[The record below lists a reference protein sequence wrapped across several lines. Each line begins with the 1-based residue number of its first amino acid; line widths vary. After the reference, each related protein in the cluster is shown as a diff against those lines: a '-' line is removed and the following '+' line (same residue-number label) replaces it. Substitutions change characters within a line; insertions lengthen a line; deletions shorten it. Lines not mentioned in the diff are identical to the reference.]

1 MTDEKVP
8 EPEQHDEHDEHDDP
22 VISTKQLAN
31 SGSFTANGDLAR
43 TGTGV
48 RGAIQHVVES
58 VVDFSIRRPFLV
70 VLIAI
75 GILIGAKQYTTRLE
89 LKSDFL
95 ELLPR
100 DSPGFIAFEQ
110 QLKRMGGGASLN
122 IIVESPDRKANERY
136 IDEVSRRVLAM
147 ADARK
152 KCVVDACGPSYVE
165 EDLRDAKRT
174 VVACSEKCGPE
185 LVSYVEIGT
194 KEVRAFFQG
203 NKWLYA
209 DLSDLENAD
218 STLDHQIAM
227 KSGMVSNLEGDDD
240 DLGGE
245 KKVPAAGDAGAGA
258 GGEEKK
264 AALGMDEFHD
274 RWDQKGRKND
284 DFPTGYFA
292 TTDGTMLGIRIVSPT
307 TGTGDKGG
315 DLLLKQVEGIVQE
328 LNAPSFHKD
337 MKVGFAGDIPN
348 AIAEKDSIVSEAAW
362 ATGIATLLILLGIFT
377 FFRSF
382 SALVV
387 MLFPTTVGIACA
399 YSFATATFGYVNTSG
414 AFLGAIILG
423 NGINFPIV
431 LLSRYREFVA
441 RGMTPDAAKK
451 AAVWNAFRAELVGAS
466 VAGIAYGSLVITR
479 FRGFSQFGMIGFVG
493 MLLVWLSIIPLVPA
507 IVTIFERFRA
517 RPRVAAFVK
526 KRDAIFDKPAI
537 SWLFTKVDASGTSGP
552 VIRLIANATAKKPG
566 WFLAAAGVIT
576 VVALVKI
583 PAFLADPWEYNF
595 AHLGSS
601 SSKQDNGAGAWSSK
615 AEKVFGGKMNIAG
628 ARMLAASAAQVP
640 AVKAQILANDAK
652 DPQGKLVDE
661 VNSIAD
667 LMPGTDAEQKAKLV
681 VLDRIRDRL
690 TERVLFD
697 MPPEDRKKLLEM
709 KPPETLKVIEQK
721 DIPALMRRRFEE
733 KNGTIGTVFYVKFID
748 LSFSDGHN
756 LLRIAKTTDNVTL
769 PDGTV
774 VKTASRSTIFAEM
787 IRSMERDGPLASF
800 ASLGAVA
807 VVVIIATGTK
817 RGAIAVL
824 LSLIMGVIWM
834 IGGAAWTDLKLNFLN
849 FIALPITFGIG
860 CEYPFNIFDRSR
872 LLGGDI
878 ALAVRRSGGAVAL
891 CSYTTIVGYGS
902 LLFADNQALKSF
914 GRLAASG
921 EITCIAC
928 AMLVLPSLLQVWKRR
943 KARRASP

>member
-1 MTDEKVP
+1 MTEERDP
-8 EPEQHDEHDEHDDP
+8 LQHDEDAHDDP
-22 VISTKQLAN
+22 VVSSRRGPDSKAD
-31 SGSFTANGDLAR
+31 GDVA
-43 TGTGV
+43 GAAGGI
-48 RGAIQHVVES
+48 RGIIHRAVIG

-70 VLIAI
+70 ILIAI
-75 GILIGAKQYTTRLE
+75 GVLIGAKQYTTRLE

-122 IIVESPDRKANERY
+122 IIVESPDRSANERY
-136 IDEVSRRVLAM
+136 IDEIAKRVVAM
-147 ADARK
+147 AEDRK
-152 KCVVDACGPSYVE
+152 ACVTASCGTAHIE
-165 EDLRDAKRT
+165 ENLRDAKNR
-174 VVACSEKCGPE
+174 VPVCAEKCGPE
-185 LVSYVEIGT
+185 LVSYVESGT
-194 KEVRAFFQG
+194 KEVREFFKG

-209 DLSDLENAD
+209 DLADLENAD
-218 STLDHQIAM
+218 NTLDRQIAI

-240 DLGGE
+240 ELEG
-245 KKVPAAGDAGAGA
+245 KKAPSGDAGSGEAGA
-258 GGEEKK
+258 PDKK

-274 RWDQKGRKND
+274 RWEQKGHKND

-315 DLLLKQVEGIVQE
+315 DLLLKKVEAIVKE
-328 LNAPSFHKD
+328 MDAPSYDKR

-348 AIAEKDSIVSEAAW
+348 AIAEKDSIVSEAAY

-423 NGINFPIV
+423 NGINYPIV

-441 RGMTPDAAKK
+441 RGMTPEAAKK

-507 IVTIFERFRA
+507 IVTVFERLRA
-517 RPRVAAFVK
+517 VPGVAAFIRR
-526 KRDAIFDKPAI
+526 RDAVFDMPAF

-552 VIRLIANATAKKPG
+552 IIRLVARVTAAKPG
-566 WFLAAAGVIT
+566 WFLAGAAVLTIL
-576 VVALVKI
+576 ALVKV
-583 PAFLADPWEYNF
+583 PAFLKDPWEYNF

-601 SSKQDNGAGAWSSK
+601 SSKNDSGAGAWSTK
-615 AEKVFGGKMNIAG
+615 AEQVFGGKMNIAG
-628 ARMLAASAAQVP
+628 ARMLAASPEQVP

-661 VNSIAD
+661 VSTIAD
-667 LMPGTDAEQKAKLV
+667 LMPGAALEQKAKLA

-697 MPPEDRKKLLEM
+697 MTPEEQKKLLEM
-709 KPPETLKVIEQK
+709 KPPETLKLLEPK

-733 KNGTIGTVFYVKFID
+733 KDGSIGSVFYVKFVD

-769 PDGTV
+769 GDGTV

-807 VVVIIATGTK
+807 VVVIIATGGR

-834 IGGAAWTDLKLNFLN
+834 VGGAAWTDLKLNFLN

-860 CEYPFNIFDRSR
+860 CEYPFNIYDRAR
-872 LLGGDI
+872 LLGGDVT
-878 ALAVRRSGGAVAL
+878 LAVRRSGGAVAL

-902 LLFADNQALKSF
+902 LLFADNQALQSF

-921 EITCIAC
+921 EITCIIC
-928 AMLVLPSLLQVWKRR
+928 AMLVLPSLLHVWKHRRAR
-943 KARRASP
+943 KAA